1 MTWLEIILFVSALIV
16 MFIGMLGVILP
27 ILPGTPLIFIVALVF
42 SILTDFTYLS
52 AQTIILLGILA
63 VISVILDWIAGVL
76 GVKKMGGSR
85 AGMFG
90 AFIGM
95 IVGLFLPGVGI
106 FGFVIGA
113 FVGAFLLE
121 LLANK
126 ESKKAFRAGLGSF
139 IGFLAGG
146 VLRLVIGA
154 AMIGIFVWQV
164 LFK

>member
-1 MTWLEIILFVSALIV
+1 MTWLEIILFISALII

-27 ILPGTPLIFIVALVF
+27 ILPGIPLIFIVALVF
-42 SILTDFTYLS
+42 SILTDFAYLS
-52 AQTIILLGILA
+52 AQTIIILGILA
-63 VISVILDWIAGVL
+63 VIALVLEWVASIL
-76 GVKKMGGSR
+76 GVKKMGGSK

-95 IVGLFLPGVGI
+95 IIGLFLPGMGI

-121 LLANK
+121 LLVNK
-126 ESKKAFRAGLGSF
+126 ESHKALKAGLGSF
-139 IGFLAGG
+139 IGFLVGG
-146 VLRLVIGA
+146 VLKLVIAA

-164 LFK
+164 LFV

>member
-1 MTWLEIILFVSALIV
+1 MTWLEIILFVSSLII
-16 MFIGMLGVILP
+16 MFIGMLGIVLP
-27 ILPGTPLIFIVALVF
+27 ILPGIPLIFIVALVF

-52 AQTIILLGILA
+52 GQTIILLGILA
-63 VISVILDWIAGVL
+63 VISLILDWVAGVL
-76 GVKKMGGSR
+76 GVKKMGGSK

-121 LLANK
+121 LLVNK
-126 ESKKAFRAGLGSF
+126 ESKKALRAGLGSF
-139 IGFLAGG
+139 IGFLAGS

-164 LFK
+164 LFR